1 MDYFYTPMQSDG
13 RDLLQPAVSRFTVV
27 KSVIQ
32 SLKKPVLPIAR
43 GVFLVNSPIALGIA
57 MVLSAVGVILPLPPR
72 TLAQATFPSTTFP
85 QGVLPQGAFP
95 QGVFPQGAFPQG
107 VLPQGAF
114 PQGVLPQGAFPQGAF
129 PQGVLP
135 QGILPQGAFPQGV
148 LPQGAFPQ
156 GAFPQGVLPQ
166 GAFPQGVLPQGA
178 LPQGAFPQGAFP
190 QGVLPQGAFPQ
201 GVLPQGAFPQGV
213 LPPVP
218 PAPGFSPSPLTPGFA
233 APPAAPWI
241 NICDRHNTAQVGSVT
256 MIGRLPGAP
265 YAVVV
270 PGENPEALALV
281 RQCVPDA
288 FISKIRRGKYIQ
300 AGVFRDR
307 ATAEYLSVVLR
318 EQNLDA
324 RVIYLP

>member
-1 MDYFYTPMQSDG
+1 M
-13 RDLLQPAVSRFTVV
+13 
-27 KSVIQ
+27 
-32 SLKKPVLPIAR
+32 
-43 GVFLVNSPIALGIA
+43 
-57 MVLSAVGVILPLPPR
+57 
-72 TLAQATFPSTTFP
+72 
-85 QGVLPQGAFP
+85 
-95 QGVFPQGAFPQG
+95 
-107 VLPQGAF
+107 
-114 PQGVLPQGAFPQGAF
+114 
-129 PQGVLP
+129 
-135 QGILPQGAFPQGV
+135 
-148 LPQGAFPQ
+148 
-156 GAFPQGVLPQ
+156 
-166 GAFPQGVLPQGA
+166 
-178 LPQGAFPQGAFP
+178 
-190 QGVLPQGAFPQ
+190 
-201 GVLPQGAFPQGV
+201 
-213 LPPVP
+213 
-218 PAPGFSPSPLTPGFA
+218 TPGFA

>member
-95 QGVFPQGAFPQG
+95 QGVF
-107 VLPQGAF
+107 
-114 PQGVLPQGAFPQGAF
+114 
-129 PQGVLP
+129 
-135 QGILPQGAFPQGV
+135 
-148 LPQGAFPQ
+148 
-156 GAFPQGVLPQ
+156 
-166 GAFPQGVLPQGA
+166 
-178 LPQGAFPQGAFP
+178 
-190 QGVLPQGAFPQ
+190 
-201 GVLPQGAFPQGV
+201 PQGAFPQGV